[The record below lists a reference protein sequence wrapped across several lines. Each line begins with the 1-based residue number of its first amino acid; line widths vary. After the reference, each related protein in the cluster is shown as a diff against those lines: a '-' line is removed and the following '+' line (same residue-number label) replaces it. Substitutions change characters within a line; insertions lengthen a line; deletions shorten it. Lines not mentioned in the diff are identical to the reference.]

1 MKNKYQ
7 RLTREEKKA
16 AIKEYRSVSER
27 NDNYIRILNRM
38 LVLGIIGVVYGI
50 VSVVTDFIFTFTSVF
65 NYIVDG
71 IVLIFS
77 TFLIVNRN
85 KIVRTAIN
93 NYLIDKANSTND
105 TKKVEKKETKKKT
118 AKKTK

>member
-50 VSVVTDFIFTFTSVF
+50 VSVVTDFLFTFTSVF